1 MFLSGPVG
9 HNFHRI
15 LLYLEF
21 ATRVS
26 NIMMRPTD
34 VDVLPHFCSKGIS
47 SCATMQLCFVKLN
60 PVFPMSLPS
69 ILNPKPPKKLL
80 QLCTLQPNH
89 VTTNQLR
96 ALYGLTL
103 TQSFHEPKLANIFT
117 AEKRSTGGAEN
128 SSDVIQIV
136 LWRW

>member
-15 LLYLEF
+15 LRYLEF

-47 SCATMQLCFVKLN
+47 SCATMQLCLVKLN
-60 PVFPMSLPS
+60 PVFPMSFQAS
-69 ILNPKPPKKLL
+69 STLNPKKAFA
-80 QLCTLQPNH
+80 TLYP
-89 VTTNQLR
+89 
-96 ALYGLTL
+96 A
-103 TQSFHEPKLANIFT
+103 A
-117 AEKRSTGGAEN
+117 
-128 SSDVIQIV
+128 
-136 LWRW
+136 